1 MLNANAAERSDA
13 DDHVEPEAGP
23 RIFLVVVDNSTEMR
37 VALRFACTRALH
49 TGGRVALLH
58 VVEPAEF
65 QHWLGVGN
73 LMQQE
78 SREEGEALLQRCA
91 AEVMRLTG
99 TPAIYYMRD
108 GEYAEQLFKLIE
120 EDGNIS
126 IVVLAAS
133 DGQEGPGP
141 IISHITSKGMQTL
154 RIPITIVPG
163 SLTDETI
170 AAIA

>member
-1 MLNANAAERSDA
+1 MLNVDTAERPDA
-13 DDHVEPEAGP
+13 DDHIDAEIGP

-37 VALRFACTRALH
+37 IALRFASIRALH

-99 TPAIYYMRD
+99 TPAIYYMRE
-108 GEYAEQLFKLIE
+108 GEYADELFSLIDE
-120 EDGNIS
+120 ESDIS

-133 DGQEGPGP
+133 ATQEGPGP
-141 IISHITSKGMQTL
+141 IISHITNKGMQSL

-163 SLTDETI
+163 SLTDDTI

>member
-1 MLNANAAERSDA
+1 MLNAVTVDHQHNDPHA
-13 DDHVEPEAGP
+13 DSEVGP

-37 VALRFACTRALH
+37 VALRFACMRALH

-108 GEYAEQLFKLIE
+108 GEYGEQLFELIDE
-120 EDGNIS
+120 ESDIS

-133 DGQEGPGP
+133 TQQDGPGP
-141 IISHITSKGMQTL
+141 IISHITNKGMSTL

-163 SLTDETI
+163 TLTDDAI